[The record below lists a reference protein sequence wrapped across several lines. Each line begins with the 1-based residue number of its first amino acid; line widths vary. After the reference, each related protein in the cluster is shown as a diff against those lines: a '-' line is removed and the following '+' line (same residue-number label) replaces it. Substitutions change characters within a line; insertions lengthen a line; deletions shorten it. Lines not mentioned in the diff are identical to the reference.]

1 MMRQNRLFNRTR
13 VSLSLW
19 YAGVMGL
26 ILSLLGLGVYKAIS
40 HAHWVALDNE
50 LESVAGTLHDSLELK
65 LKQPGQI
72 EPIIGE
78 LLPNFC
84 LVGTSCV
91 TDRFN
96 SQRHGAYKGAGR
108 LNYGG
113 NLHSQPLANAIRPTA
128 PHILSAVD
136 RGNYY
141 ARLYDTSG
149 RLIAI
154 AGDYPEGLPQALN
167 TEPWQTLRDRTN
179 NIYHQISF
187 SLHTQTRE
195 DWGYFQ
201 VGRSLQDFEDY
212 LGRVKLVLLLGLPTS
227 LILVGFA
234 SWWLAGLAMQPIY
247 RSYQQIEQF
256 TADAAHELRT
266 PLAATQATVESAL
279 LVDLDP
285 PETKDILTTIKR
297 ENKRLIQLVADL
309 LLLARM
315 DRKAIPLRLELCCL
329 NDLVSDLVEEL
340 EPLAIANQITLT
352 AEFKVK
358 KSLNVSAD
366 CDQLYRLV
374 YNLIVNAIQH
384 TPSNGRVTVILERD
398 ASNALIKVKDTG
410 IGIAPEHQKH
420 IFDRFYRV
428 QSDRSRSTGG
438 SGLGLAIAQSIARSH
453 SCKLSVSSELGKG
466 STFIFQLPL
475 ALNSRDK
482 KRLIP

>member
-1 MMRQNRLFNRTR
+1 MRQNKLFNKTR

-26 ILSLLGLGVYKAIS
+26 ILSLLGFGVYKAVS
-40 HAHWVALDNE
+40 HAHWVALDRE

-65 LKQPGQI
+65 LKQPEII
-72 EPIIGE
+72 EPIVKK
-78 LLPNFC
+78 LLPNLC
-84 LVGTSCV
+84 LVGNSCV
-91 TDRFN
+91 SERSN
-96 SQRHGAYKGAGR
+96 SQR
-108 LNYGG
+108 
-113 NLHSQPLANAIRPTA
+113 
-128 PHILSAVD
+128 HILSAVD

-154 AGDYPEGLPQALN
+154 AGDYPEGLPQTLN
-167 TEPWQTLRDRTN
+167 KELWQTLSDRNN

-201 VGRSLQDFEDY
+201 VGRSLTDFEDY
-212 LGRVKLVLLLGLPTS
+212 LGRVKLVLLLGLPIS
-227 LILVGFA
+227 LTFVAFA

-266 PLAATQATVESAL
+266 PLAAMQATVESAL
-279 LVDLDP
+279 LVDLDKQ
-285 PETKDILTTIKR
+285 EAKGILTAIER

-315 DRKAIPLRLELCCL
+315 DRKAIPLRRELCCL

-352 AEFKVK
+352 NVFRVK
-358 KSLNVSAD
+358 KSINVSGD

-384 TPSNGRVTVILERD
+384 TPPDGQVTVILERD
-398 ASNALIKVKDTG
+398 ASDALIQVKDTG

-438 SGLGLAIAQSIARSH
+438 SGLGLAIAKSIARSH
-453 SCKLSVSSELGKG
+453 SFKLSVHSQLGQG
-466 STFIFQLPL
+466 STFTLKWRTAEFE
-475 ALNSRDK
+475 R
-482 KRLIP
+482 

>member
-1 MMRQNRLFNRTR
+1 MRQNKLFHNTR

-26 ILSLLGLGVYKAIS
+26 ILSLLGMGVYKAIS

-72 EPIIGE
+72 EPIIKK
-78 LLPNFC
+78 LLPNLC
-84 LVGTSCV
+84 LVGTSCISEG
-91 TDRFN
+91 FN
-96 SQRHGAYKGAGR
+96 SQR
-108 LNYGG
+108 
-113 NLHSQPLANAIRPTA
+113 
-128 PHILSAVD
+128 HILSAVD

-154 AGDYPEGLPQALN
+154 AGDYPEGLPQSLN
-167 TEPWQTLRDRTN
+167 TESWQTLRDRN
-179 NIYHQISF
+179 DNIYHQLSL

-212 LGRVKLVLLLGLPTS
+212 LGRVKLILLLGLPTS

-279 LVDLDP
+279 LADLDLQ
-285 PETKDILTTIKR
+285 ETKDILTTIKR

-315 DRKAIPLRLELCCL
+315 DRKAIPLRRQLCCL

-352 AEFKVK
+352 NVLRVK
-358 KSLNVSAD
+358 KSLNVSGD

-398 ASNALIKVKDTG
+398 ASDALVQVKDTG

-428 QSDRSRSTGG
+428 QSDRSRNTGG

-453 SCKLSVSSELGKG
+453 SFKLSVRSELGQG

-475 ALNSRDK
+475 AINSRDK
-482 KRLIP
+482 KSFIP